1 MFSYAVN
8 RNYCETNVCKLIEAS
23 DIMQDA
29 VVRNLATITEP
40 AEIKALLASISNS
53 KAFSSNKNA
62 LLFMALTSLRRSNVL
77 NARWEQI
84 DFKTSTMTIAKE
96 EMKLKKK
103 ELQKANDFVLP
114 LATQTIELLENIK
127 EVSGEGIYIFPSMR
141 ADRPMSKNT
150 MLELVRY
157 LGYEK
162 EQFTPHG
169 FRAMFATMANEQSDF
184 ERDLVDAQLAHKVGD
199 RTSQAYNRT
208 DYLERRRDLVQWW
221 ADWLDAL

>member
-1 MFSYAVN
+1 
-8 RNYCETNVCKLIEAS
+8 
-23 DIMQDA
+23 
-29 VVRNLATITEP
+29 
-40 AEIKALLASISNS
+40 
-53 KAFSSNKNA
+53 
-62 LLFMALTSLRRSNVL
+62 MALTSLRRSNVL

-114 LATQTIELLENIK
+114 LATQTIELLEKIK